1 MGAIH
6 STRTCHHSMKP
17 ATAMLFRHLVLIATI
32 VFAGAGM
39 AQDVPGRPSFIGSW
53 QINLK
58 LSDDTDKR
66 VEESI
71 RAAGGRP
78 DSGGKRGKGR
88 YKGGP
93 PEQALYD
100 HISYDET
107 LVFVQN
113 EPEFR
118 LTYADGFER
127 VFYSDNRKRIVSASG
142 TAAFDKQDFSFA
154 SWDGNK
160 LLVESRPRDG
170 GWINETFELLLASGQ
185 LRVTLELKPSSFG
198 EPIHI
203 VRIYDRLGTEATTGQ
218 KSSRRN

>member
-1 MGAIH
+1 
-6 STRTCHHSMKP
+6 MKP
-17 ATAMLFRHLVLIATI
+17 ATALRFRTILLLVLMYISHTS
-32 VFAGAGM
+32 M
-39 AQDVPGRPSFIGSW
+39 AQAPPIRPDYSGNW

-107 LVFVQN
+107 LMFEQN
-113 EPEFR
+113 EPAFR
-118 LTYADGFER
+118 LIYADGFER
-127 VFYSDNRKRIVSASG
+127 VFYSDNRKRVVSASG
-142 TAAFDKQDFSFA
+142 TATFDKQDFSFA
-154 SWDGNK
+154 SWDGDK

-170 GWINETFELLLASGQ
+170 GWINETFEILTVSGQ

-198 EPIHI
+198 EPINI
-203 VRIYDRLGTEATTGQ
+203 VRIYDRLGADGTTGQ

>member
-1 MGAIH
+1 
-6 STRTCHHSMKP
+6 MKP
-17 ATAMLFRHLVLIATI
+17 ATVLRFRTFLLLVLMYMTHSSL
-32 VFAGAGM
+32 
-39 AQDVPGRPSFIGSW
+39 AQDAPLRPDYSGNW

-78 DSGGKRGKGR
+78 NSGGKRGKGR

-93 PEQALYD
+93 PEHALYD

-107 LVFVQN
+107 LVFAQK

-127 VFYSDNRKRIVSASG
+127 VFYSDNRKRVVSASG

-154 SWDGNK
+154 SWDGDK

-170 GWINETFELLLASGQ
+170 GWINETFEVLTVTGQ

-203 VRIYDRLGTEATTGQ
+203 VRIYDRLGTDGAKGQ
-218 KSSRRN
+218 NSSRRN